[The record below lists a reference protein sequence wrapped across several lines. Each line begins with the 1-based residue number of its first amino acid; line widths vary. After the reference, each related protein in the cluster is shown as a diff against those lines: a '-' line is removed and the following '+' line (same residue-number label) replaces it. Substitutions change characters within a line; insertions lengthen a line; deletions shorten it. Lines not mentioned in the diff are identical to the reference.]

1 MVESNFLAV
10 NANTKQLKEVFLL
23 NTIGEYMKE
32 SNTLAIYA
40 NIEQLQGVILLN
52 ITGEYMKVS
61 NTLVDN
67 AASIS
72 LTRDL
77 W

>member
-1 MVESNFLAV
+1 MKELNTLAV
-10 NANTKQLKEVFLL
+10 NANIKQLQLVVLL
-23 NTIGEYMKE
+23 D
-32 SNTLAIYA
+32 
-40 NIEQLQGVILLN
+40 